1 MTSST
6 TPLTYNLYVAEVAQL
21 AVVGSFTP
29 AVTTTVNGV
38 NYTAGITY
46 GGSLAAPD
54 VNFNALIPQ
63 MLNYAEL
70 RIQRDL
76 DLLNLLTSNS
86 TYSLIAGSNVLS
98 LSVNDF
104 VTIQNISIKTGT
116 TALPML
122 PVAKEFLQNVYND
135 TSYTGV
141 PTYFAMYG
149 GDASTGGN
157 TSINVIVGPYPNQ
170 SYGVLINGTIRQ
182 QSLNAFANAGQ
193 ATSATTFM
201 STFLP
206 DMLIQASMIYVSQFQ
221 RNFGPASND
230 PQMGP
235 TYEAVYQSL
244 LKGAVGEE
252 FRKRFEASAWTSLP
266 SSPVAT
272 PTR

>member
-1 MTSST
+1 
-6 TPLTYNLYVAEVAQL
+6 
-21 AVVGSFTP
+21 
-29 AVTTTVNGV
+29 
-38 NYTAGITY
+38 
-46 GGSLAAPD
+46 
-54 VNFNALIPQ
+54 